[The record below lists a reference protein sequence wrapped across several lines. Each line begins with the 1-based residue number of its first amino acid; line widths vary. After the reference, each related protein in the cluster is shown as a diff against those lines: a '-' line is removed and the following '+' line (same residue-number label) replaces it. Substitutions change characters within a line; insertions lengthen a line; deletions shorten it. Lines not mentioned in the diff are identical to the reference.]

1 MWGCCV
7 AFSGVPLRLCAA
19 PNPTSA
25 RAQVLLQILI
35 ILTGNYNFFN
45 ALTIVLAFSLLDE
58 EHVGRWMGRGKK
70 KQSSCESLGPCTV
83 WGLQAPLR

>member
-1 MWGCCV
+1 MWGRCA
-7 AFSGVPLRLCAA
+7 AFSGVPLRLCGA

-58 EHVGRWMGRGKK
+58 EHMGRWMGRGKRK
-70 KQSSCESLGPCTV
+70 HGSCESLGSCTV
-83 WGLQAPLR
+83 WGLQSPV